1 MIGQTLG
8 PYRVLAKVG
17 EGGMG
22 EVYRAHDT
30 RLGRD
35 VAIKVLPADGRSAE
49 ARQRFEREARA
60 VAALQHPNICTVFD
74 VGETADG
81 QDYLVMEL
89 LRGVTVHEQ
98 TARGQPLSLAELIDA
113 GIALADALDTAHS
126 AGIVHRDIK
135 PANILLTPRG
145 PKILDFGIAKTT
157 ETPSSVDATTEGAF
171 LTERGSTLGTLSY
184 MSSEQLRGETVD
196 ARSDLF
202 SLGLVLYE
210 MITGRRAFT
219 GDTTAVATAALLH
232 EEPVPPRAA
241 RPDLP
246 ASLEAVVLK
255 ALEKD
260 RALRYQHAAELRSDL
275 LRVKRDL
282 TSAPATIDTPVR
294 SGHRARPRTIAAAAG
309 AVVVAMGVAAF
320 VYWRPAA
327 AAPLSETDT
336 IVLADFSNTT
346 ADPVFDDTLRQGLS
360 VQLQQ
365 SPFLSLVPETRIRRT
380 LALMGQPSDA
390 RLTPELA
397 EEVCERVGATAALDG
412 SIAALGTQYVIGL
425 RARNCATGDVL
436 AEEQVQAARKEDVLD
451 ALSRVATAFRTRV
464 GESLATLT
472 KYSTPLQEATTSSL
486 EALKTYTEAHRITLS
501 EGMSKAVPVYRR
513 ALALDPEFAIAHG
526 ELGLAYST
534 QGETGLSIDH
544 TRRAFELRDRATER
558 ERFQISA
565 LYERQVT
572 GNLEKARQ
580 VFESWVQAYP
590 RDDVAHSL
598 YAGFTAH
605 GTGRYERAIELSEKS
620 ISLNPDNGYGYG
632 QIGLASLCMD
642 QLDGVRQALARAE
655 QRKLEMEY
663 YRLLRFW
670 IAFITGDT
678 AAMDQVVAKADARAD
693 SEITNMQSLVAAV
706 GGRLQHARELSRR
719 AMEIKQ
725 RNGQAEAAATY
736 AVSEA
741 VWEAVWGHADAA
753 RTRANFALGLAK
765 GRDVEFG
772 AALAMALSGD
782 AKGAQNIAEQ
792 LASRFPEDTS
802 VQSNYLPVLRAFRSI
817 AANEP
822 GKALEAL
829 EANRPYE
836 RATPAINFN
845 WSFGG
850 RYPLYL
856 RGVAL
861 TALGRQQEAVTE
873 LRKLLDQRGL
883 LLGDSL
889 GALARV
895 QLARAYA
902 KAGDVSNARATY
914 ESFFELTQ
922 DADAGLPLS
931 LQARQ
936 EFARLK

>member
-1 MIGQTLG
+1 
-8 PYRVLAKVG
+8 
-17 EGGMG
+17 MG
-22 EVYRAHDT
+22 EVYRARDT

-35 VAIKVLPADGRSAE
+35 VAVKVLPAGDRSTE

-81 QDYLVMEL
+81 QAYLVMEL
-89 LRGVTVHEQ
+89 LQGETVLER
-98 TARGQPLSLAELIDA
+98 TARGPMPLAELIET
-113 GIALADALDTAHS
+113 GIALADALDTAH
-126 AGIVHRDIK
+126 AARIVHRDIK

-145 PKILDFGIAKTT
+145 PKILDFGIAKIA
-157 ETPSSVDATTEGAF
+157 EVPGSADATTEGLF
-171 LTERGSTLGTLSY
+171 LTGRDSTLGTLSY
-184 MSSEQLRGETVD
+184 MSPEQLRGETVD

-219 GDTTAVATAALLH
+219 GDTSAVVIAALLH
-232 EEPVPPRAA
+232 EQPAPPRAA

-246 ASLEAVVLK
+246 PSLDSIVLK

-260 RALRYQHAAELRSDL
+260 RALRYQHAGELRSDL

-282 TSAPATIDTPVR
+282 TSAGPTSETPER
-294 SGHRARPRTIAAAAG
+294 SGRRRGPWTMATVAGAAVIAA
-309 AVVVAMGVAAF
+309 GVAAF
-320 VYWRPAA
+320 VYLSPATA
-327 AAPLSETDT
+327 TTLSDTDT

-346 ADPVFDDTLRQGLS
+346 GDPVFDDTLRQGLS

-365 SPFLSLVPETRIRRT
+365 SPFLSLVPEARIRRT
-380 LALMGQPSDA
+380 LAQMGQPSDA

-464 GESLATLT
+464 GESLATVT

-501 EGMSKAVPVYRR
+501 EGMGKAVPIYRR
-513 ALALDPEFAIAHG
+513 ALGLDPDFAMAHG
-526 ELGLAYST
+526 ELGLAYSVM
-534 QGETGLSIDH
+534 GETGLSMHH
-544 TRRAFELRDRATER
+544 TTRAFELRDRATER

-572 GNLEKARQ
+572 GNLEHARQ
-580 VFESWVQAYP
+580 IFESWVQAYP

-620 ISLNPDNGYGYG
+620 ITLNPDNGYGYG

-642 QLDGVRQALARAE
+642 QLDGVRHALARAE
-655 QRKLEMEY
+655 QRKVEMEY
-663 YRLLRFW
+663 YPWLRFW
-670 IAFITGDT
+670 TAFITGDT

-693 SEITNMQSLVAAV
+693 SELTNMQSLVAAV
-706 GGRLQHARELSRR
+706 GGRLQHARDLSRR
-719 AMEIKQ
+719 AMEIRQ

-753 RTRANFALGLAK
+753 RTRAHFALGLAK
-765 GRDVEFG
+765 GRDVEFS

-782 AKGAQNIAEQ
+782 GKGAQNIAEQ

-802 VQSNYLPVLRAFRSI
+802 VQSNYLPVLRALGSMT
-817 AANEP
+817 ANEP
-822 GKALEAL
+822 AKALEAL

-836 RATPAINFN
+836 RAMPAISFN

-861 TALGRQQEAVTE
+861 TALGRPQEAVTE

-883 LLGDSL
+883 LLADSL

-895 QLARAYA
+895 ELARAFA
-902 KAGDVSNARATY
+902 KAGDVTNARASY
-914 ESFFELTQ
+914 ESFFNLTK